1 MFSNIGNLPIG
12 EIQLIKDKFILD
24 QELIQSI
31 SEQKWDKC
39 IIRQTGDQHI
49 GKGIFAKQDIPKGE
63 VICDYHGDLIS
74 HKEGMRRYN
83 SYPSEINHYMM
94 FFELN
99 GTKYCID
106 GNTNCSCHNF
116 SKDRI
121 KGRLNN
127 HSKTYPNI
135 RYKPQLLNNVPRVL
149 LHAKVDIELGDE
161 LKFDYGVAKD
171 RISREECANSFLAR

>member
-1 MFSNIGNLPIG
+1 M
-12 EIQLIKDKFILD
+12 
-24 QELIQSI
+24 IQSI
-31 SEQKWDKC
+31 SDQKWDKC
-39 IIRQTGDQHI
+39 LIRNTGDPHI
-49 GKGIFAKQDIPKGE
+49 GKGIFAKQAIPKGE

-83 SYPSEINHYMM
+83 SYPSDVNHYMM

-106 GNTNCSCHNF
+106 GNINCSCHNF
-116 SKDRI
+116 SKDKI
-121 KGRLNN
+121 KGRLIN
-127 HSKTYPNI
+127 HSKTHPNVI
-135 RYKPQLLNNVPRVL
+135 CKPKLLDNVPRVF

-171 RISREECANSFLAR
+171 RISREDGANSFLAR